1 MSDHTMGEG
10 RIGGADG
17 IRLSFRSW
25 LPASERAVVLIVH
38 GLCEHSGRYAHVAAH
53 LAALHYACY
62 ALDCRGHGQSGGRR
76 AHVHRFDDYI
86 ADVAAMRAHL
96 HSVHPGVPLVL
107 LGHSQGGLIVLLAA
121 LTAPAGVAAVIA
133 TSPFLGIHP
142 ASRPSAARAPPRRR
156 GGPAL
161 PPPPR
166 ASGLDTSM
174 LSRDPDVVAAYV
186 ADPLVTS
193 KVSARWFTEIGAAHA
208 RALALAPTLTVPTL
222 VMQAG
227 ADRLVDPGATRR
239 WVEAA
244 PAGLVE
250 YVEWDG
256 FYHEIL
262 NEPEKAQVLARIE
275 TWLAAR
281 LPA

>member
-1 MSDHTMGEG
+1 
-10 RIGGADG
+10 
-17 IRLSFRSW
+17 
-25 LPASERAVVLIVH
+25 
-38 GLCEHSGRYAHVAAH
+38 
-53 LAALHYACY
+53 
-62 ALDCRGHGQSGGRR
+62 
-76 AHVHRFDDYI
+76 
-86 ADVAAMRAHL
+86 MRAHL

-142 ASRPSAARAPPRRR
+142 ASRPSAALAAAGRVLSRTIPTLR
-156 GGPAL
+156 L
-161 PPPPR
+161 

-227 ADRLVDPGATRR
+227 ADRLVDPGATRG
-239 WVEAA
+239 WAEAA

-275 TWLAAR
+275 AWLDAR

>member
-121 LTAPAGVAAVIA
+121 LTAPAGVAAFIA
-133 TSPFLGIHP
+133 TAPFLGIHP
-142 ASRPSAARAPPRRR
+142 ASLPSAALAAAGRVLSRTIPTLR
-156 GGPAL
+156 L
-161 PPPPR
+161 

>member
-1 MSDHTMGEG
+1 MSDHSTGEG
-10 RIGGADG
+10 RVGNADG
-17 IRLSFRSW
+17 MMLSFRSW
-25 LPASERAVVLIVH
+25 LPANERAVVLIVH
-38 GLCEHSGRYAHVAAH
+38 GLCEHSGRYGHVGRH
-53 LAALHYACY
+53 LAALRYACY
-62 ALDCRGHGQSGGRR
+62 ALDTRGHGRSPGVR
-76 AHVHRFDDYI
+76 AHVHRFDDYV

-96 HSVHPGVPLVL
+96 RAAHPHAPLVV
-107 LGHSQGGLIVLLAA
+107 LGHSQGGLIALLAA
-121 LTAPAGVAAVIA
+121 LVEPAGLAAVIA

-142 ASRPSAARAPPRRR
+142 ASRPSAALAAAGRVLSRTIPKLRLASKLD
-156 GGPAL
+156 PAH
-161 PPPPR
+161 
-166 ASGLDTSM
+166 
-174 LSRDPDVVAAYV
+174 LSRDHEVVAAYRS
-186 ADPLVTS
+186 DPLVTR
-193 KVSARWFTEIGAAHA
+193 KVSARWFTEASAAFA

-244 PAGLVE
+244 PAALVE